1 MYYVYIIT
9 NKINSVVYVGITN
22 NLERRLYEHKHKLI
36 EGFSARYNLYKLVYF
51 ETTNNVEAAIAREKQ
66 IKGWTRAKKD
76 ALIASINP
84 KWLDLA
90 ECYQG
95 DSSTTLRYAQN
106 DSVGV
111 TETTPCH
118 SEQIEESLKNNA
130 EACRKKK
137 ENYGRI
143 TN

>member
-95 DSSTTLRYAQN
+95 DSSTALRYAQN
-106 DSVGV
+106 DNDGLIVLR
-111 TETTPCH
+111 
-118 SEQIEESLKNNA
+118 SE
-130 EACRKKK
+130 
-137 ENYGRI
+137 
-143 TN
+143 